1 MESETPPP
9 ADKFSQPFYTYD
21 QNGQIAGGFAL
32 SDPKYQAGTAE
43 ASLWLDSPESRNR
56 PNVVQATKRM
66 RVLFE
71 KQNTQYASGV
81 FRDLLGM
88 EKDANLIAPFSNQDE
103 ARKSLTL
110 ADVETDH
117 NAEHLFTVLS
127 PTLRQLSQSKQDE
140 GDFSY
145 RVHTLPD
152 DVLIGLAEGAGI
164 DQSLITQLKTSKRN
178 PYRDYGIDLMTK
190 LRGQIVRADNE
201 YQLGEKVA
209 QDLQGELF
217 LEQNP
222 EWKARKMLA
231 YQYYTAVSGP
241 VKINSFAHAIGTLFG
256 AFVDTGENLAVGVG
270 EAVAGT
276 DEQSLSRNY
285 LTNPELRQKALAVV
299 SAAERTAKVHYD
311 RIKGMA
317 PEEMYAASLEFAQ
330 QPENQKLLFD
340 LEQLKKDGAFQDA
353 SRFSRLYSVFDGSI
367 RGTQDFYRMFVG
379 STDPNS
385 ILFQNQLVQ
394 PEKAPA
400 PDVLSGV
407 ENIATGIYRWAQGTD
422 RFRRMSTQQL
432 LQVSDRLESNY
443 YAANENADMGGVPR
457 LFKAVGFNDAAVAA
471 DMMVNLS
478 VSEPASMAI
487 DIPTLAGGV
496 IGIGMKG
503 AKGAKMVAFVDAKL
517 AGTAAKVGGEILT
530 AVGEAGAAD
539 AKLTTAV
546 SNIRSKLKTMGV
558 EVTDNEAIALAMSQS
573 SASSE
578 VRIALRMAESDV
590 NAVRQTVGQTL
601 TKNKAV
607 RESTKTFLADAKA
620 AAATAAKQTVAE
632 GSKVA
637 GKAATV
643 VGTTTGFVGR
653 WTERT
658 GDLLLGTSPDRL
670 SLTGRKGVR
679 LMRTGLISGAA
690 GGVMT
695 ATSIAEGGWS
705 DLPNL
710 GAEFIK
716 NSGTAAAFGF
726 GSKYLGYAIKRQGRL
741 LSSVA
746 NEIATG
752 ERKGASIFL
761 QSADRIDL
769 KVEAL
774 KKAGA
779 SKDEILDA
787 VTDAKA
793 LRVAHSMGL
802 ERPLTEMAIV
812 TYQGATGAATG
823 ATLAYLN
830 NEQAASAGAGFGF
843 GGAMIAGAAAK
854 LGTMMPKG
862 VQANRDMTVMANS
875 LYVLNKRSAKE
886 RALFYEA
893 FEREVGV
900 NPDGSFKNREK
911 GLRMLESLTLLD
923 AGLMGSFEIIREGE
937 LVGKTIGMQH
947 TGVNVDAV
955 KVLAGQ
961 MYPNDAAMAANYA
974 ESLIQRANF
983 QNNQAAKVAAL
994 NGQVSKNA
1002 DAIAFAEKN
1011 IGKKREALTLAEQS
1025 NNTKR
1030 IAELKSEISQAETN
1044 IEVLKREN
1052 EKFTTEQTLE
1062 RSRMVDREA
1071 VTREADARGLKG
1083 QERADFI
1090 ETEALRRA
1098 SELDPIRPGELRA
1111 GQNGTSIRQIADGV
1125 FINDAQ
1131 GGKVYINA
1139 DRTTALTMV
1148 HEAFEGILR
1157 DDAMKAAMPE
1167 LVDFL
1172 YAQPGSGKRVL
1183 SEGNRQRFFDLYA
1196 SDLDPK
1202 LAKAYLEQ
1210 LKSAE
1215 KLYADTGDFSAL
1227 LPYIQEATAWWLSVI
1242 HDSRPVG
1249 YAPGVSTPRGQEAPR
1264 PRIFARLFQGDEKGR
1279 SAPRQMYDLLM
1290 GERSMAEL
1298 AQDAATG
1305 GANQSGAGAL
1315 AEWMAF
1321 IDPDFGWLGQR
1332 TRSTIRGRLESNGF
1346 SMLEGSD
1353 GTVRGFFRED
1363 GVIQRGFIM
1372 DDMYEA
1378 VARNL
1383 GGVSGVRRA
1392 NLDPLS
1398 DPRAPESVKVEWA
1411 EQNGLGHLVNR
1422 PEDGGAPT
1430 IKTPEEI
1437 GQVSQQINETIRE
1450 TISTVDPGQTGLETR
1465 IEGNNTVVTGKPT
1478 EADIAAVKNNQ
1489 TLPPNIRDNLVAV
1502 MEAAAAGNTNYVL
1515 RGRYVNV
1522 RTRQKGVGTEERL
1535 LVPRDTGGAVSEE
1548 REFLPLGLI
1557 FGMSDRVPGGQ
1568 KLTSPIPTV
1577 RVVGFD
1583 IKAAKGNLLNIRNKG
1598 MFDLEGNVV
1607 VPSDG
1612 KALTPDRF
1620 RELFPTDA
1628 HYWNAVNAYTSHLM
1642 AAGYIDPKNNRPV
1655 MPANMEPSAVVMA
1668 RLAGDPTNIK
1678 LGEAMRDAVRFGL
1691 GIDSRKDLVL
1701 LHPAPYKKVL
1711 RDINQ
1716 TISDFRLDGLGKLTT
1731 TGEQFPINANVIAW
1745 SQANMA
1751 PSTWTKLPEQT
1762 LASIKDGGNG
1772 WIAASAVAHP
1782 NTNYVIVQDNRHVE
1796 GGKPEVRFR
1805 IYDEKGALVENTA
1818 KNMREAREAV
1828 RSKLATDEANS
1839 QIADVVA
1846 GFAREEVALE
1856 EAAARAAS
1864 EFKPTPVTRDGPEQ
1878 TNQAALKEEQALNEA
1893 RAKKIAAAARRII
1906 KEREIKFNREQNEQ
1920 VDVQRKWEE
1929 EAARRAAGERQA
1941 AAKAEA
1947 DAYDAAARQR
1957 AIDNAAGKQFKLP
1970 SEQLSLAERYYLGEG
1985 VKLTKAL
1992 ADIDKTGPGLVN
2004 LQKMLQTPMS
2014 ELGVEVRTVGMVEAG
2029 LPIYR
2034 KAFMFNKRNLS
2045 KAPLD
2050 VAAAR
2055 GVLPEVADAM
2065 SLGRSKAELQS
2076 GQEYMLSNAMG
2087 QIIVSNLRREAG
2099 KPPIRYFSVYSS
2111 GMKTKIAES
2120 QDFRV
2125 AIEAMLSEAYRINS
2139 QEIMRNTQ
2147 ISTKAVVGLAK
2158 QVEEKAKKGERLAPS
2173 VIQRYQ

>member
-1 MESETPPP
+1 MESDTPAPV
-9 ADKFSQPFYTYD
+9 DKFSQPFYSYD
-21 QNGQIAGGFAL
+21 QNGQITGGFAL
-32 SDPKYQAGTAE
+32 SDPKYQGGTAE
-43 ASLWLDSPESRNR
+43 ASLWLDSPEAKNR

-66 RVLFE
+66 NVLF
-71 KQNTQYASGV
+71 QQ
-81 FRDLLGM
+81 RDLQSRGIAPAQSISLDM
-88 EKDANLIAPFSNQDE
+88 NLVEPFSNPDE

-110 ADVETDH
+110 ADVETEH
-117 NAEHLFTVLS
+117 NSEYVFTALS
-127 PTLRQLSQSKQDE
+127 PTLRQLAQSKQDE
-140 GDFSY
+140 GDFDY
-145 RVHTLPD
+145 RVHNLPD

-164 DQSLITQLKTSKRN
+164 DRNLVEQLKTSKGNR
-178 PYRDYGIDLMTK
+178 YKAYGIDLMTK
-190 LRGQIVRADNE
+190 LRGQIVKADNE
-201 YQLGEKVA
+201 YVLGQKVA
-209 QDLQGELF
+209 QNMQEELF

-231 YQYYTAVSGP
+231 YQYYTAVEGP
-241 VKINSFAHAIGTLFG
+241 EKVNSFAHAIGTLFG
-256 AFVDTGENLAVGVG
+256 AFAETGANVVGG
-270 EAVAGT
+270 TMEAIAGT
-276 DEQSLSRNY
+276 DEQTLSRDY
-285 LTNPELRQKALAVV
+285 LADPKRRAVALSVLAN
-299 SAAERTAKVHYD
+299 AETAAKVHYD
-311 RIKGMA
+311 RIKGLDPQKML
-317 PEEMYAASLEFAQ
+317 AASLDFAQ

-340 LEQLKKDGAFQDA
+340 LERLKADGAFQDA
-353 SRFSRLYSVFDGSI
+353 SRFSRLYSVFDGAI

-379 STDPNS
+379 SMDPNS
-385 ILFQNQLVQ
+385 VMFQMQLAM
-394 PEKAPA
+394 ED
-400 PDVLSGV
+400 DVAANPLGR
-407 ENIATGIYRWAQGTD
+407 GISRWVQGTD
-422 RFRRMSTQQL
+422 RFRRMKTQEL
-432 LQVSDRLESNY
+432 LKVSDRLEQNY
-443 YAANENADMGGVPR
+443 YAANENADMGGIAR
-457 LFKAVGFNDAAVAA
+457 MYKAAGFNDAAVAA
-471 DMMVNLS
+471 DMLTNIG
-478 VSEPASMAI
+478 VSEKASYAI

-496 IGIGMKG
+496 VGIGMKG
-503 AKGAKMVAFVDAKL
+503 AKGAAMVAFVDEKL
-517 AGTAAKVGGEILT
+517 ALSAAKVGGEILT
-530 AVGEAGAAD
+530 AVGEAGVAD

-546 SNIRSKLKTMGV
+546 SNIQSKLKTMGV
-558 EVTDNEAIALAMSQS
+558 QVTDNEAIALAMSQS
-573 SASSE
+573 AASPE
-578 VRIALRMAESDV
+578 VRAALGAASADV

-607 RESTKTFLADAKA
+607 RESTKSFLADAKA
-620 AAATAAKQTVAE
+620 ASAIAAKATAAAGAPLAAGAAKVEGEVAR
-632 GSKVA
+632 
-637 GKAATV
+637 
-643 VGTTTGFVGR
+643 FVGN
-653 WTERT
+653 WAEKA
-658 GDLLLGTSPDRL
+658 GDLLLGTSPERL
-670 SLTGRKGVR
+670 AREGRIGVR
-679 LMRTGLISGAA
+679 MLRGGVGAGVV

-695 ATSIAEGGWS
+695 ATSVAEGGWS
-705 DLPNL
+705 DLPAL
-710 GAEFIK
+710 GAEFLK
-716 NSGTAAAFGF
+716 NTGTAAAFGF
-726 GSKYLGYAIKRQGRL
+726 GSKYLGATIKAQGRL

-746 NEIATG
+746 SEIASG
-752 ERKGASIFL
+752 ERKGMSVFL
-761 QSADRIDL
+761 ESADRL
-769 KVEAL
+769 EKSVEAL
-774 KKAGA
+774 RKAGA
-779 SKDEILDA
+779 PKERINA
-787 VTDAKA
+787 VLADAKL
-793 LRVAHSMGL
+793 LRAAHQLGL
-802 ERPLTEMAIV
+802 EKPLTEMAIV
-812 TYQGATGAATG
+812 TYQGAAGAATG

-923 AGLMGSFEIIREGE
+923 GGLMGAFEIVREGE

-947 TGVNVDAV
+947 TGINVDAV
-955 KVLAGQ
+955 KTLAGQ

-994 NGQVSKNA
+994 NGQISKNS

-1011 IGKKREALTLAEQS
+1011 LGKKREALVLAEQS
-1025 NNTKR
+1025 QNAKR

-1044 IEVLKREN
+1044 VEVLKREN
-1052 EKFTTEQTLE
+1052 EKFTTEATLE
-1062 RSRMVDREA
+1062 RSRLVDREA
-1071 VTREADARGLKG
+1071 VMREADARGLKG
-1083 QERADFI
+1083 QERADFV

-1111 GQNGTSIRQIADGV
+1111 GTNGTSIRQIADGV
-1125 FINDAQ
+1125 YINDAQ

-1167 LVDFL
+1167 LVDFM
-1172 YAQPGSGKRVL
+1172 YAPPGSGKRTL
-1183 SEGNRQRFFDLYA
+1183 SDANRQRFFDLYA

-1202 LAKAYLEQ
+1202 LAKSYLEQ
-1210 LKSAE
+1210 LKNAE

-1227 LPYIQEATAWWLSVI
+1227 LPYVQEATAWWLSVI
-1242 HDSRPVG
+1242 HDSRPIG
-1249 YAPGVSTPRGQEAPR
+1249 YAPGVGTPRGQESPR
-1264 PRIFARLFQGDEKGR
+1264 PRIFDKLFQGNEKGR
-1279 SAPRQMYDLLM
+1279 SAPRRMYDLLM
-1290 GERSMAEL
+1290 GERSMTEL
-1298 AQDAATG
+1298 AL
-1305 GANQSGAGAL
+1305 GAGTNTTSTAA

-1321 IDPDFGWLGQR
+1321 IDPDMGWLGQR
-1332 TRSTIRGRLESNGF
+1332 TRSVIRGRLESNGF

-1363 GVIQRGFIM
+1363 GVIQRGFIL

-1378 VARNL
+1378 IAKNL
-1383 GGVSGVRRA
+1383 GGVNGVRRA
-1392 NLDPLS
+1392 NFDPLS

-1437 GQVSQQINETIRE
+1437 GQVSQQVNETIRE
-1450 TISTVDPGQTGLETR
+1450 AISTVETGQTGLEVKT
-1465 IEGNNTVVTGKPT
+1465 EGNNTVVTGKPT
-1478 EADIAAVKNNQ
+1478 AADIDAIKNTQN
-1489 TLPPNIRDNLVAV
+1489 LPPNIRDNLVAV

-1522 RTRQKGVGTEERL
+1522 GTRQKGVGTEERL
-1535 LVPRDTGGAVSEE
+1535 VVPRDTGGPVSEE
-1548 REFLPLGLI
+1548 KEFLPLGFI
-1557 FGMSDRVPGGQ
+1557 FGMSDMMPGGK
-1568 KLTSPIPTV
+1568 KLPSKVPTV

-1583 IKAAKGNLLNIRNKG
+1583 MKAAKGNLLNIRNKG
-1598 MFDLEGNVV
+1598 LYDKEGNIVTA
-1607 VPSDG
+1607 SDG

-1628 HYWNAVNAYTSHLM
+1628 QYWNAVNAYTSHLM

-1668 RLAGDPTNIK
+1668 RLAGDSTNIK

-1691 GIDSRKDLVL
+1691 GIDNRKDLVL
-1701 LHPAPYKKVL
+1701 IHSAPYKKVL

-1731 TGEQFPINANVIAW
+1731 TGEQFPINASVIAW

-1762 LASIKDGGNG
+1762 LAGIKDGGNG
-1772 WIAASAVAHP
+1772 WVGQSAVAHP
-1782 NTNYVIVQDNRHVE
+1782 NTNYVIVQDNRPVE

-1818 KNMREAREAV
+1818 KNMTEARDAV

-1839 QIADVVA
+1839 QLADVVA
-1846 GFAREEVALE
+1846 QFAREEVAAA
-1856 EAAARAAS
+1856 EAATQAAQA
-1864 EFKPTPVTRDGPEQ
+1864 KPTPVTREGPEQ
-1878 TNQAALKEEQALNEA
+1878 TAQKAAKEEQAYNK
-1893 RAKKIAAAARRII
+1893 AKAEKIAAAARRII

-1920 VDVQRKWEE
+1920 IDVQRKWEE

-1941 AAKAEA
+1941 EA
-1947 DAYDAAARQR
+1947 TAQKDAYDAAARQR
-1957 AIDNAAGKQFKLP
+1957 VIENEAGKKFKLP

-1985 VKLTKAL
+1985 VKLNKAL
-1992 ADIDKTGPGLVN
+1992 ADIDKTAPGLVN
-2004 LQKMLQTPMS
+2004 LQKMLQTPMT
-2014 ELGVEVRTVGMVEAG
+2014 ELGVEVRSVGMVEAN

-2034 KAFMFNKRNLS
+2034 KAFVFNKRSLS
-2045 KAPLD
+2045 KVPLD

-2055 GVLPEVADAM
+2055 GQLPAVADAM
-2065 SLGRSKAELQS
+2065 SLGRAKGEFQA

-2087 QIIVSNLRREAG
+2087 QTIVSNLRRVQG
-2099 KPPIRYFSVYSS
+2099 QTPVRYFTVYSA
-2111 GMKTKIAES
+2111 GMKTKIAET
-2120 QDFRV
+2120 QDFRS
-2125 AIEAMLSEAYRINS
+2125 AIESMLSEAYRMS
-2139 QEIMRNTQ
+2139 SEEIMRYTQ
-2147 ISTKAVVGLAK
+2147 ISPQAVVGLAK
-2158 QVEEKAKKGERLAPS
+2158 KVEAKAKAKEPLAPS
-2173 VIQRYQ
+2173 VIQRYR